1 MSVSESKIAKMY
13 ANKKIEFHIILLVD
27 PTVVALVYSI
37 VFYVLQD
44 DLVTTVVQPYLCHV
58 DMDED
63 VSVRKCSVEILLHL
77 CPNCSP
83 QNFIDLIN
91 IIEKVRYLK
100 HLHWVKQILNQTDL
114 DICVFYM
121 SFG

>member
-1 MSVSESKIAKMY
+1 MV
-13 ANKKIEFHIILLVD
+13 
-27 PTVVALVYSI
+27 LVYSI

-91 IIEKVRYLK
+91 IIEKVRYLTEIT
-100 HLHWVKQILNQTDL
+100 KQTWTCVCFIWILVN
-114 DICVFYM
+114 IAVFCGIM
-121 SFG
+121 K